1 MKKIILSIVIAL
13 TCFQAPAFAYL
24 DPGTGSMLL
33 SALIGIVATLFF
45 LLKSLYYKLSGG
57 FLSLFGVKIEK
68 KKHGIVFYSEGKSYW
83 RTFKPVLVAL
93 DKKGIQATY
102 LTSSEDDEGLK
113 FQSNTIDCKYIG
125 EGNKAYTQLN
135 MLEADVCVMTTPGL
149 DVLQIQRSK
158 GVKHYSH
165 VVHAPTDAGLYKL
178 YSFDYY
184 DSVLCSGQHQIDSL
198 RYLEQLRGTEPK
210 LLTHAGCPYMDVL
223 AQRLDQEKPV
233 VRDIQGLPHVLI
245 APTWGNNGLLKR
257 FGLSLLQPLAEQGYP
272 ITIRPHPQSFVAEL
286 ELMDD
291 LQSKLSDFANVKWD
305 RSADNFDVLAN
316 SDIMISDLSGVIFD
330 YAFVF
335 EKPVI
340 TMQFEVNLLGT
351 EANDLPDKVWE
362 LNVLD
367 QIGKQI
373 SVDELASL
381 PELVKSLTTNA
392 NIRQN
397 IVMLRD
403 ESLFNYR
410 HSGEVI
416 AQQLIDIQAS
426 VNGGEHCITSV
437 SSVADTSNKIDLAS

>member
-1 MKKIILSIVIAL
+1 MKKIILSIFIAL

-33 SALIGIVATLFF
+33 SALIGIVATAFF
-45 LLKSLYYKLSGG
+45 MLKTLYYKLSGG
-57 FLSLFGVKIEK
+57 FLSLFGVKLEK

-83 RTFKPVLVAL
+83 RTFKPVLEVL

-102 LTSSEDDEGLK
+102 LTSSQDDEGLQ

-135 MLEADVCVMTTPGL
+135 MLEADICVMTTPGL

-184 DSVLCSGQHQIDSL
+184 DSVLCSGQHQVDSL

-223 AQRLDQEKPV
+223 AERLDKEKPV
-233 VRDIQGLPHVLI
+233 VRNIKGLPHVLI

-257 FGLSLLQPLAEQGYP
+257 FGLSLLKPLAEQGYS
-272 ITIRPHPQSFVAEL
+272 ITIRPHPQSFVAEP
-286 ELMDD
+286 ELMDE
-291 LQSKLSDFANVKWD
+291 LQSKLSDFANVQWD

-351 EANDLPDKVWE
+351 EANDLPNKVWE
-362 LNVLD
+362 LQVLD
-367 QIGKQI
+367 KIGKQI
-373 SVDELASL
+373 SVDELNTL
-381 PELVKSLTTNA
+381 PELVQSLTNNTN
-392 NIRQN
+392 IHRD
-397 IVMLRD
+397 IITLRD
-403 ESLFNYR
+403 ASLFNYR
-410 HSGEVI
+410 HSGEII
-416 AQQLIDIQAS
+416 AQQLINIQAN
-426 VNGGEHCITSV
+426 VNGAQLNIQNMQEDQMESQ
-437 SSVADTSNKIDLAS
+437 KLAS